1 MGSGH
6 FESDNSSV
14 SVGVELDTPLSKV
27 RERETG
33 TKLHCFFINN
43 LVALI

>member
-6 FESDNSSV
+6 FESDNSRV
-14 SVGVELDTPLSKV
+14 SVGVELDTPLSKL
-27 RERETG
+27 ENETG